1 MFGVSFNTTIA
12 DLLGGTAISGEL
24 TYSPNMPFQIA
35 DTTIN
40 ANSLALSLTDQLAD
54 YIAANPAAPIP
65 AAQAALSGGTP
76 TTLLTNGR
84 PPTPAG
90 AVHPAYDRHPALP
103 AQIYPISPLS
113 PPNPA
118 TALL

>member
-1 MFGVSFNTTIA
+1 MCALTISLAPYPEDIHMFGVSFNTTIA

-54 YIAANPAAPIP
+54 YIAANPAAPI
-65 AAQAALSGGTP
+65 ADAQAALSGGTP
-76 TTLLTNGR
+76 PTVRTHGR
-84 PPTPAG
+84 PPTG
-90 AVHPAYDRHPALP
+90 RALGREKGG
-103 AQIYPISPLS
+103 
-113 PPNPA
+113 
-118 TALL
+118 